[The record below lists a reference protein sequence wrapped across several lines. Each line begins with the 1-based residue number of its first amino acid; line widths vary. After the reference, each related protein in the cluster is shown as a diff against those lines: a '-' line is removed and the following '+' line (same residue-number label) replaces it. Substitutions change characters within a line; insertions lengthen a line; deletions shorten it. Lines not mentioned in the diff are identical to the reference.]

1 MLGRKKTRERTKERL
16 WLDFAPKQPLST
28 IQDSSKP
35 VGADPSPAWR
45 EREGEKGRGRS
56 GERATRAVLQK
67 GGDNKE
73 KDQVE
78 EDEEEGKKREKST
91 TKR

>member
-1 MLGRKKTRERTKERL
+1 MLGRKKTRERTKKRL

-35 VGADPSPAWR
+35 VGADPSSARR
-45 EREGEKGRGRS
+45 ERERGGGRERERERERERGRA
-56 GERATRAVLQK
+56 GERATRSVLQK

-78 EDEEEGKKREKST
+78 EDVEEG
-91 TKR
+91 